1 MNRLIKVSPSP
12 HEYSKGST
20 RKLMY
25 GVVIALMPALLIST
39 WFFGWAALMVT
50 FISVA
55 SCVLFEYLIQ
65 KFLLK
70 KESSINDGS
79 AIVTGLLFAF
89 CLPVNLPVG
98 LIMLGAL
105 VSIGVAKMTFGG
117 LGNNPFNP
125 AIVGRVF
132 LFLSF
137 PVQMT
142 TWPVPKGFS
151 TSYADAITGS
161 TIDLIACEG
170 CGVCEIVCPV
180 NAIQMVDRQS
190 GNLFDSDT
198 RVGRMAHAKLLP
210 GEGNSGK
217 LVTEVRKLASK
228 IATDNG
234 VSTVLIDGSPGIGC
248 PVIATVTGIKL
259 GIIVTEPTLSGIH
272 DMERVN
278 ELLGKFKIKA
288 TVIINKFDL
297 NMENTEA
304 IEKYCEANDI
314 EILGKIKFD
323 HIMTDSMVAATTLP
337 EFAPDHEISL
347 LLRRMWTRVAEILAA

>member
-1 MNRLIKVSPSP
+1 MPNEVAVISG
-12 HEYSKGST
+12 KGGT
-20 RKLMY
+20 GKTT
-25 GVVIALMPALLIST
+25 VC
-39 WFFGWAALMVT
+39 AAL
-50 FISVA
+50 
-55 SCVLFEYLIQ
+55 
-65 KFLLK
+65 
-70 KESSINDGS
+70 
-79 AIVTGLLFAF
+79 
-89 CLPVNLPVG
+89 G
-98 LIMLGAL
+98 LIADEIVMADCDVDAPDLHIL
-105 VSIGVAKMTFGG
+105 LNPSNKSTTEFIGGKVAVVDYDLCTDCG
-117 LGNNPFNP
+117 LCEKACRFN
-125 AIVGRVF
+125 
-132 LFLSF
+132 
-137 PVQMT
+137 
-142 TWPVPKGFS
+142 
-151 TSYADAITGS
+151 AITGS
-161 TIDLIACEG
+161 KIDPIACEG
-170 CGVCEIVCPV
+170 CGVCEIVCPE

-228 IATDNG
+228 IASDNG
-234 VSTVLIDGSPGIGC
+234 ISTVLIDGSPGIGC

-278 ELLGKFKIKA
+278 ELLGKFKIKV

-304 IEKYCEANDI
+304 IERYCKANDI

-347 LLRRMWTRVAEILAA
+347 LLRNMWVLVSEILAG

>member
-1 MNRLIKVSPSP
+1 MPS
-12 HEYSKGST
+12 EVAVISGKGGT
-20 RKLMY
+20 GKTT
-25 GVVIALMPALLIST
+25 VC
-39 WFFGWAALMVT
+39 AAL
-50 FISVA
+50 
-55 SCVLFEYLIQ
+55 
-65 KFLLK
+65 
-70 KESSINDGS
+70 
-79 AIVTGLLFAF
+79 
-89 CLPVNLPVG
+89 G
-98 LIMLGAL
+98 LIADEIVMADCDVDAPDLHILLNPSNRTANEF
-105 VSIGVAKMTFGG
+105 IGGKVAVVDYDLCTDCG
-117 LGNNPFNP
+117 LCEKACRFH
-125 AIVGRVF
+125 
-132 LFLSF
+132 
-137 PVQMT
+137 
-142 TWPVPKGFS
+142 
-151 TSYADAITGS
+151 AITGS
-161 TIDLIACEG
+161 KIDPIACEG
-170 CGVCEIVCPV
+170 CGVCEIVCPE

-234 VSTVLIDGSPGIGC
+234 ISTVLIDGSPGIGC

-297 NMENTEA
+297 NMENTEN
-304 IEKYCEANDI
+304 IERYCKANDI

-337 EFAPDHEISL
+337 EFAPNHEISL
-347 LLRRMWTRVAEILAA
+347 LLREMWTRVSEILAA

>member
-1 MNRLIKVSPSP
+1 MPNEFAVISG
-12 HEYSKGST
+12 KGGT
-20 RKLMY
+20 GKTT
-25 GVVIALMPALLIST
+25 VC
-39 WFFGWAALMVT
+39 AAL
-50 FISVA
+50 
-55 SCVLFEYLIQ
+55 
-65 KFLLK
+65 
-70 KESSINDGS
+70 
-79 AIVTGLLFAF
+79 
-89 CLPVNLPVG
+89 G
-98 LIMLGAL
+98 LIADEIVMADCDVDAPDLHIL
-105 VSIGVAKMTFGG
+105 LNPSNRSSNEFIGGKVAVVDYDLCTDCG
-117 LGNNPFNP
+117 LCEKACRFN
-125 AIVGRVF
+125 
-132 LFLSF
+132 
-137 PVQMT
+137 
-142 TWPVPKGFS
+142 
-151 TSYADAITGS
+151 AITGS
-161 TIDLIACEG
+161 KIDPIACEG
-170 CGVCEIVCPV
+170 CGVCEIVCPE

-228 IATDNG
+228 IASDNG
-234 VSTVLIDGSPGIGC
+234 ISTVLIDGSPGIGC

-288 TVIINKFDL
+288 TVIINKYDL

-304 IEKYCEANDI
+304 IERYCKSNDI

-337 EFAPDHEISL
+337 EFAPNHEISL
-347 LLRRMWTRVAEILAA
+347 LLREMWTRVTEILAG

>member
-1 MNRLIKVSPSP
+1 MPS
-12 HEYSKGST
+12 EVAVISGKGGT
-20 RKLMY
+20 GKTT
-25 GVVIALMPALLIST
+25 VC
-39 WFFGWAALMVT
+39 AAL
-50 FISVA
+50 
-55 SCVLFEYLIQ
+55 
-65 KFLLK
+65 
-70 KESSINDGS
+70 
-79 AIVTGLLFAF
+79 
-89 CLPVNLPVG
+89 G
-98 LIMLGAL
+98 LIADEIVMADCDVDAPDLHILLNPSNRTANEF
-105 VSIGVAKMTFGG
+105 IGGKVAVVDYDLCTDCG
-117 LGNNPFNP
+117 LCEKACRFH
-125 AIVGRVF
+125 
-132 LFLSF
+132 
-137 PVQMT
+137 
-142 TWPVPKGFS
+142 
-151 TSYADAITGS
+151 AITGS
-161 TIDLIACEG
+161 KIDPIACEG
-170 CGVCEIVCPV
+170 CGVCEIVCPE

-234 VSTVLIDGSPGIGC
+234 ISTVLIDGSPGIGC

-297 NMENTEA
+297 NMENTEN
-304 IEKYCEANDI
+304 IERYCKANDI

-347 LLRRMWTRVAEILAA
+347 LLREMWARVSEILAA